1 MFLAPRH
8 TERNPQRNAVMKNTT
23 ISVILGVDA
32 QPADLG
38 DLSQQSLENNI
49 HLIVLLL
56 RKLPPVPVFY
66 MGLGEFS
73 AYSLP
78 EGWQAD
84 VDKANTALE
93 AQRAKISQYLADQGA
108 SAEVRAVFGDASG
121 LRSAVAHVGLTCD
134 TIIIGDDLRSDEHL
148 FKDVVHAAL
157 FESSAGVM
165 LNTLGRAGALQPK
178 SAFVAWKAGVP
189 ATRAIRA
196 ALPALRTAQ
205 DVTVALFD
213 PVSTASQDGENPGS
227 DVAAWLNHQGCTVVV
242 QQYPGSGQ
250 ETGTAIL
257 KRAKEIAADLIVMG
271 AYGHSRLRETVFG
284 GTTQTLIE
292 QRDRP
297 VLLCH

>member
-1 MFLAPRH
+1 
-8 TERNPQRNAVMKNTT
+8 MKNTT

-38 DLSQQSLENNI
+38 ALSQKSLENNI

-108 SAEVRAVFGDASG
+108 SAEVRAVFGDVSG
-121 LRSAVAHVGLTCD
+121 LRSAVAHAGLTCD
-134 TIIIGDDLRSDEHL
+134 TILIGDDLRSDEQL
-148 FKDVVHAAL
+148 FKDVVQAAL

-165 LNTLGRAGALQPK
+165 LNALGTAEALQPK

-189 ATRAIRA
+189 AARAIRA

-227 DVAAWLNHQGCTVVV
+227 DVAAWLNHQGCTVAV
-242 QQYPGSGQ
+242 QQYPSSGQ

-271 AYGHSRLRETVFG
+271 AYDHSRLRETIFG

>member
-1 MFLAPRH
+1 
-8 TERNPQRNAVMKNTT
+8 MKNTT
-23 ISVILGVDA
+23 ISVVLGVDA
-32 QPADLG
+32 QPADLEA
-38 DLSQQSLENNI
+38 LSQQSLENNI

-66 MGLGEFS
+66 MGLGEFN

-93 AQRAKISQYLADQGA
+93 AQRAEISQYLADQGA
-108 SAEVRAVFGDASG
+108 SAEVRAVFGDVSG
-121 LRSAVAHVGLTCD
+121 LRSAVAHAGLTCD
-134 TIIIGDDLRSDEHL
+134 TIIIGDDLRSDERL

-165 LNTLGRAGALQPK
+165 LNTLGTAEALQPK

-189 ATRAIRA
+189 AARAIRA

-227 DVAAWLNHQGCTVVV
+227 DVAAWLNHQGCTVAV
-242 QQYPGSGQ
+242 QQYPSSGQ
-250 ETGTAIL
+250 DTGTAIL

>member
-1 MFLAPRH
+1 
-8 TERNPQRNAVMKNTT
+8 MKNTT

-38 DLSQQSLENNI
+38 ALSQQALENNI

-108 SAEVRAVFGDASG
+108 SAEVRAVFGDVSG
-121 LRSAVAHVGLTCD
+121 LRSAVAHAGLTCD
-134 TIIIGDDLRSDEHL
+134 TIIIGDDLRSDEQL

-165 LNTLGRAGALQPK
+165 LNTLGTAEALQPK
-178 SAFVAWKAGVP
+178 SAFVAWKSGVP
-189 ATRAIRA
+189 AARAIRA

-213 PVSTASQDGENPGS
+213 PVSTVSQDGENPGS
-227 DVAAWLNHQGCTVVV
+227 DVAAWLNHQGCTVAV
-242 QQYPGSGQ
+242 QQYPSSGQ
-250 ETGTAIL
+250 DTGTAIL